1 MDGLEEFWEA
11 ILSEDPVRIMEA
23 WATLIETERAAV
35 YAHLERMAAEE
46 GWTAGQR
53 DAANAALRAIQD
65 SEQNEPP
72 DKSAASRTD

>member
-11 ILSEDPVRIMEA
+11 ILSEEPVRILEA
-23 WATLIETERAAV
+23 WATLIETERSAV

-53 DAANAALRAIQD
+53 DSANAALRAIQD
-65 SEQNEPP
+65 NARNGTS
-72 DKSAASRTD
+72 DRTARME